1 MKGMLLYYINSNT
14 YLERRGGNPVLIR
27 KIIIFLLEITSLRV
41 SEKLL
46 NLARKKPSYQHGV
59 DVTIV

>member
-14 YLERRGGNPVLIR
+14 DLERRGGNPVLIR
-27 KIIIFLLEITSLRV
+27 KIIIFLLEITSIRV